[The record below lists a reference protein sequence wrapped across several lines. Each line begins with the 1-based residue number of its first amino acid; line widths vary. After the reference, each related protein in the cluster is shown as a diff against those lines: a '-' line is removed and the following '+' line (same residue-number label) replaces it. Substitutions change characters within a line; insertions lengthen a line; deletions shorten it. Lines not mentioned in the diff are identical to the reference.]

1 MIGQLAFDLGQRSGF
16 AREDFFPSASNRAAL
31 AMVDGWAGWPAGRM
45 LLIGPQGAGK
55 THLAHIWAG
64 MSGAQVIAATGL
76 AGADIPSLASA
87 GAVVV
92 EDAHAL
98 PRAGEEALFHLHNLL
113 SNAGHLLITARTPP
127 RDWGVQLPDLLSR
140 MQALP
145 ITQLAAPDES
155 LIAAVLVKLFS
166 DRQITVP
173 PNLIAYLAP
182 RIDRSIGAARDI
194 VAALDA
200 RALAEGRA
208 ITRALAAD
216 MLDVAAQEKGAL
228 DKDAEG

>member
-1 MIGQLAFDLGQRSGF
+1 MIGQMAFDLGGRQGF
-16 AREDFFPSASNRAAL
+16 DRADFFPSASNRAAL
-31 AMVDGWAGWPAGRM
+31 AMVDGWQDWPSGRM

-64 MSGAQVIAATGL
+64 VSGAQITPAASLHSADL
-76 AGADIPSLASA
+76 ADLASA

-92 EDAHAL
+92 EDAQAIA
-98 PRAGEEALFHLHNLL
+98 PQGEAALFHLHNLL

-127 RDWGVQLPDLLSR
+127 RDWGLGLPDLLSR
-140 MQALP
+140 MQAMP

-155 LIAAVLVKLFS
+155 LIAAVLVKLFR

-194 VAALDA
+194 VARLDA
-200 RALAEGRA
+200 RALADSRA
-208 ITRALAAD
+208 ITRALAAE
-216 MLDVAAQEKGAL
+216 ML
-228 DKDAEG
+228 DKDAPQ

>member
-1 MIGQLAFDLGQRSGF
+1 MSGQLAFDLGQRDGF

-31 AMVDGWAGWPAGRM
+31 AMVDGWADWPQGRM

-64 MSGAQVIAATGL
+64 MSGAEVIAAESL
-76 AGADIPSLASA
+76 PAADLPALASA

-98 PRAGEEALFHLHNLL
+98 PGTGEAALFHLHNLL
-113 SNAGHLLITARTPP
+113 SNAGHLMITARTPP
-127 RDWGVQLPDLLSR
+127 RDWGLALPDLLSR

-145 ITQLAAPDES
+145 RAELSAPDES
-155 LIAAVLVKLFS
+155 LIAAVLVKRFS

-173 PNLIAYLAP
+173 PNLITYLAP

-194 VAALDA
+194 VARLDA
-200 RALAEGRA
+200 SALALGRP
-208 ITRALAAD
+208 ITRAMAAD
-216 MLDVAAQEKGAL
+216 MLD
-228 DKDAEG
+228 KDQQG